1 LQDNLIF
8 FEKECFLIL
17 LNNNICLI
25 IIFTGCTTNQKGKYN
40 MQETIQ
46 VTLTNGKSINV
57 PTGTTL
63 HDLAGMTMETTLAF
77 PVVGALMNNAICD
90 LWECAVDESK
100 IQFIDWSHPDGS
112 RMLIRGLTMVL
123 LKAVRDIF
131 PNKEI
136 KVLHSLSKGL
146 FCRWEDETPM
156 KKEEIK
162 KIEKQM
168 RDIINQNHRF
178 QSSTINIEEAR
189 QIFEKQNMPDKIKLL
204 RFRRKEM
211 LKVYTLDGYTDYFFG
226 RLPPL
231 TGVLGKFELKYY
243 SPGLILRFPSVMS
256 PENIPVFEPE
266 RKLAQV
272 YSEYK
277 KWAEIMEVSDV
288 ASLNEVI
295 TNGEI
300 NDLIRVMEALHEKK
314 IAQIA
319 DRINEN
325 RDNLKIILI
334 AGPSSSGKTTFAQRL
349 RIQLRVNGLRPITL
363 SLDDYFLEKDRTPKD
378 ENGDYDF
385 DHIEAIDIALFNDH
399 LQKMMEGEEVS
410 TPRYD
415 FVTGK
420 RIENH
425 KKIKLSD
432 KDILIVE
439 GIHGLNERL
448 TESVPSENK
457 YKIYV
462 SALTMLNLDNHNR
475 LPTTDTRI
483 IRRIVRD
490 SMFRNHTASDTIKQW
505 PMVRRGEERF
515 IFPFQEEADVMFNS
529 AMLYEISAL
538 KGFVEPLLKEITPD
552 NPAYAE
558 AKRLLSF
565 TGNFIGIGTD
575 EIPPNS
581 ILREFIGATC
591 FFKMDV
597 DSI

>member
-1 LQDNLIF
+1 
-8 FEKECFLIL
+8 
-17 LNNNICLI
+17 
-25 IIFTGCTTNQKGKYN
+25 

-46 VTLTNGKSINV
+46 ITFADGQTFDV

-63 HDLAGMTMETTLAF
+63 HDLVGMTIKNKSAF
-77 PVVGALMNNAICD
+77 PVVGALMNNTICD
-90 LWECAVDESK
+90 LWECAVNRST

-112 RMLIRGLTMVL
+112 RMLIRGLTMVMI
-123 LKAVRDIF
+123 KAVRDVF
-131 PNKEI
+131 PEKEL

-146 FCRWEDETPM
+146 FCLWEDQTPM

-162 KIEKQM
+162 KIEKRM
-168 RDIINQNHRF
+168 REIVSENHKFECRMI
-178 QSSTINIEEAR
+178 TTEEGR
-189 QIFEKQNMPDKIKLL
+189 EIFLKENMPDKIKLL
-204 RFRRKEM
+204 LFRRKDEI
-211 LKVYTLDGYTDYFFG
+211 KVYTMDGYTDYFFG
-226 RLPPL
+226 RLPPS
-231 TGVLGKFELKYY
+231 TGVLGKFELRYY
-243 SPGLILRFPSVMS
+243 SPGLILRYPSVMS
-256 PENIPVFEPE
+256 PENIPAFVPE
-266 RKLAQV
+266 RKLARV

-277 KWAEIMEVSDV
+277 RWAEIMEVSDV

-295 TNGEI
+295 RKGEI

-314 IAQIA
+314 IAQVA
-319 DRINEN
+319 DLINEN
-325 RDNLKIILI
+325 RENIKVILV

-363 SLDDYFLEKDRTPKD
+363 SLDDYFFEKHQTPKD
-378 ENGDYDF
+378 ENGNYDF
-385 DHIEAIDIALFNDH
+385 DHIEAIDIALFNEH
-399 LQKMMEGEEVS
+399 LQRMMEGEEV
-410 TPRYD
+410 TVPRYD

-420 RIENH
+420 RVENH
-425 KKIKLSD
+425 RRIQLSD

-448 TESVPSENK
+448 TESVPAENK

-475 LPTTDTRI
+475 IPTTDTRI

-515 IFPFQEEADVMFNS
+515 IFPFQEEADIMFNS
-529 AMLYEISAL
+529 ALIYELSAL
-538 KGFVEPLLKEITPD
+538 KGFVEPLLREITPD

-565 TGNFIGIGTD
+565 TDNFIGIGTD

-597 DSI
+597 ESI